1 MRRKPLSAQPE
12 HLMPPAS
19 PSDLK
24 GLYDQ
29 HSRMILRTA
38 WRITGRPEDAEDVLQ
53 LIFLRLL
60 RTQSQKNFDSI
71 TGGYLRRAAVNGA
84 LDIVRSRQARPEKMS
99 SEDSQAVQEMKS
111 ADNPEDTLRNLD
123 LADALCRAVAQLS
136 SRAAEVF
143 VLRDIEGLSNK
154 EIAALLGTTPNTVT
168 VTCHRARTR
177 LMELLS
183 TWEGLSKRTR

>member
-1 MRRKPLSAQPE
+1 MSAQPE
-12 HLMPPAS
+12 YLVPPTS
-19 PSDLK
+19 PADLK
-24 GLYDQ
+24 GLYDL

-60 RTQSQKNFDSI
+60 RAQSHETADSI

-84 LDIVRSRQARPEKMS
+84 LDIVRSRQARPDQIS
-99 SEDSQAVQEMKS
+99 SEDSPAVQELKS
-111 ADNPEDTLRNLD
+111 ADNPEDTLRSLD
-123 LADALCRAVAQLS
+123 LADALCRAVAQLG

-143 VLRDIEGLSNK
+143 VLRDIEGLSNQ
-154 EIAALLGTTPNTVT
+154 EIATLLGTTPNTVT

-177 LMELLS
+177 LMQLLS